1 MEGDKG
7 WWAVRGEIMARDW
20 ERCLMEE
27 EQECR
32 GRKRRVLNLW
42 LWCVFLSS
50 LYNSSLAI

>member
-32 GRKRRVLNLW
+32 GRKRRVLDLW

-50 LYNSSLAI
+50 